1 MLSVPPARITSA
13 EPHIILSAAK
23 AMDCKPE
30 EQKRFIVIADTSGGN
45 PARRL
50 AMRATFIPCSASGM
64 AQPKITSSISEDLSS
79 GVRWMAFAMTVAAI
93 SSGRMS
99 FRVPLLA
106 LPTGVLNAVTTT
118 ASFII
123 HLPFGCF
130 SLLLNSYENGRNPS
144 PDRQGGAHRPI
155 ASTTPNGRGSVFFLL
170 CGADLG
176 GIGDSVQFLNGFP

>member
-1 MLSVPPARITSA
+1 
-13 EPHIILSAAK
+13 
-23 AMDCKPE
+23 
-30 EQKRFIVIADTSGGN
+30 
-45 PARRL
+45 
-50 AMRATFIPCSASGM
+50 
-64 AQPKITSSISEDLSS
+64 
-79 GVRWMAFAMTVAAI
+79 MTVAAI

-155 ASTTPNGRGSVFFLL
+155 ASTTPNGRGSVFFVL

-176 GIGDSVQFLNGFP
+176 GIGDSVQFLNGFPFCNICWMRSRVFRCPQRLRKASRSRSRMSCSLTSCGVLQSPPQRM